1 MKKYFPIGKKIASLV
16 LLLFIVVTLLGAGGQ
31 SNQDMTN
38 RVRVFTRGIEF
49 NFLDWTLKA
58 IGIKI
63 SQIAL
68 GAVDYMSTEVQR
80 QVVFEYLEQIWMIH
94 RNEAKLYEI
103 YANPDIQDPEQASQD
118 LRKELTG
125 LRAHRD
131 QLAPLAES
139 ILQNQVSQVVDEL
152 GLTLGGQPIPP
163 VLYHS
168 TQLPWGLVISPRD
181 EIRQIEFIS
190 LVPETTLEEQVKLE
204 NQVERNLDVSSLVVG
219 IGGMGLYP
227 TMVDETSNLNWLSEV
242 IAHEWVHN
250 FLTLRPLGFSYI
262 SSPELRTMNETAAS
276 IAGVEIG
283 QAVIEK
289 YYPELVP
296 PPPAPEPAPS
306 QSSPEESQVDVFNF
320 NKEMRKTRERVDQ
333 LLAEKKINEAEE
345 YMEQRRVEFWENG
358 YRIRKLNQAWFA
370 FHGAYAD
377 HPSGGAAGA
386 DPVGAA
392 VRQLRTQSATLAEFL
407 NRISWM
413 SSFEQLRRAVENPE
427 N

>member
-1 MKKYFPIGKKIASLV
+1 MKKYLPIGKKIASLV

-103 YANPDIQDPEQASQD
+103 YADPDIQDPEQASQD
-118 LRKELTG
+118 LRKELSE

-139 ILQNQVSQVVDEL
+139 ILQNQVSHVVNEM

-306 QSSPEESQVDVFNF
+306 RSSPEESQVDVFNF

-377 HPSGGAAGA
+377 DPSGGAAGA
-386 DPVGAA
+386 DPVGIA
-392 VRQLRTQSATLAEFL
+392 VRQLRTQSNTLAEFL

-427 N
+427 S